1 MEQVRQILSGIWAQ
15 LSKLSVTQRLLI
27 ASLCV
32 LLVMTMFL
40 VSQYAGAAKTVDLLP
55 SGTGE
60 DQQKAAAFLDQRN
73 IAYTVKPDGKVAVSP
88 EARYTALAAMAK
100 DQQLPGDK
108 RLLFTNLAGAGG
120 AGGNWMEPLADKQQ
134 KANIALQNELAM
146 VIANFPGVEKASV
159 FISAPEARGLGA
171 AARRPVAQ
179 VAVFPARGQPLDQG
193 TVNALADLVAG
204 SVSGLDSKDVAII
217 DGTNRRSHRAVSAED
232 LASGAGGG
240 GGYVEQV
247 ARVEQRVQQKLEE
260 HLRFIPDVIVSVNA
274 MVDAARRESV
284 TTRVLNK
291 GEGTVAIPS
300 EETTSTQ
307 TSQSASKGAGEPGV
321 GANIA
326 MDVNRG
332 GSGGSGGGTNTNDE
346 QSTVK
351 TSVRFGETTTKQRDA
366 AGRPTKINVTVGV
379 PREYVVEVVKMKK
392 GAGAGGAAGDGAAA
406 GGAGGGGGG
415 GEPTE
420 AEIAAEFEN
429 VVKATI
435 ETTLSPLIETDAG
448 MLGAAA
454 GVAGSVGQIT
464 SGTVKAFLIPVAM
477 TAMSGGGRN
486 GSGGGSGG
494 AAGGGGGGGGGG
506 GVMGSL
512 SSAMDNSMIK
522 TGALGLLALV
532 AVGLMFTMV
541 RKAGK
546 AAPLPTA
553 EELVGIPPALEPGS
567 DLVGEADEGAT
578 PMQGIEIDDEQLK
591 TAKMLEEIGALVK
604 SNPQNAAGV
613 LNRWLT
619 PEG

>member
-1 MEQVRQILSGIWAQ
+1 MDQIRQIIAGIWAQ
-15 LSKLSVTQRLLI
+15 LSKLTVTQRLLI

-32 LLVMTMFL
+32 VFLMTMFL

-60 DQQKAAAFLDQRN
+60 DQQKAAAFLDQRG
-73 IAYTVKPDGKVAVSP
+73 IKYTVKSDGKVAVSP

-108 RLLFTNLAGAGG
+108 RLLFANLASGT
-120 AGGNWMEPLADKQQ
+120 NWMEPLADKQQ
-134 KANIALQNELAM
+134 KANIALQNELSL

-159 FISAPEARGLGA
+159 FVSAPEARGLGA

-179 VAVFPARGQPLDQG
+179 VSVFPVKGQGLDQG

-204 SVSGLDSKDVAII
+204 SVAGLDVKDVAVI
-217 DGTNRRSHRAVSAED
+217 DGTNRRSHHAVSAED
-232 LASGAGGG
+232 LSGGG
-240 GGYVEQV
+240 GSYVEQV
-247 ARVEQRVQQKLEE
+247 AKVEQRVQQKLEE

-291 GEGTVAIPS
+291 GEGTVTLPS
-300 EETTSTQ
+300 EETSTNQ
-307 TSQSASKGAGEPGV
+307 TSSSASKGPGEPGV

-326 MDVNRG
+326 MDVNRAGGGG
-332 GSGGSGGGTNTNDE
+332 GSTTTDE

-351 TSVRFGETTTKQRDA
+351 SEIRFGESTTKQRDA
-366 AGRPTKINVTVGV
+366 SGRPTKINVTVGV

-392 GAGAGGAAGDGAAA
+392 GAAAPAAGGGGAGGAAPA
-406 GGAGGGGGG
+406 
-415 GEPTE
+415 EPTD
-420 AEIAAEFEN
+420 AEIAAEFDGA
-429 VVKATI
+429 VKATI
-435 ETTLSPLIETDAG
+435 EATLSPLIETDAG
-448 MLGAAA
+448 GAASGVPGA
-454 GVAGSVGQIT
+454 GQLVA
-464 SGTVKAFLIPVAM
+464 GTVKAFLIPVAM
-477 TAMSGGGRN
+477 TAIP
-486 GSGGGSGG
+486 SGGGSGAPG
-494 AAGGGGGGGGGG
+494 RAGLGGFGGGGGSGGGM
-506 GVMGSL
+506 MGSL
-512 SSAMDNSMIK
+512 SSAMDNSLVK
-522 TGALGLLALV
+522 FGALGLLAAV
-532 AVGLMFTMV
+532 ALGLMFTMV

-591 TAKMLEEIGALVK
+591 TSKMLEEIGTLVK
-604 SNPQNAAGV
+604 SNPQSAAGV

-619 PEG
+619 PEE

>member
-1 MEQVRQILSGIWAQ
+1 MRQIFSGIGAQ

-32 LLVMTMFL
+32 VLVMTLFL
-40 VSQYAGAAKTVDLLP
+40 VSQYAGSPKTVDLLP

-60 DQQKAAAFLDQRN
+60 DQQKAAAFLDQRG
-73 IAYTVKPDGKVAVSP
+73 ITYIVKADGKVAVSP

-108 RLLFTNLAGAGG
+108 RLLFTNLAGGGG
-120 AGGNWMEPLADKQQ
+120 ANWMEPLADKQQ

-179 VAVFPARGQPLDQG
+179 VAVFPVRGQPLDQG

-204 SVSGLDSKDVAII
+204 SVAGLDSKDVAII

-232 LASGAGGG
+232 LAAGGAGGG
-240 GGYVEQV
+240 SYVEQV

-291 GEGTVAIPS
+291 GEGTVSLPS
-300 EETTSTQ
+300 EETSSTQ
-307 TSQSASKGAGEPGV
+307 TSQSASKGPGEPGA
-321 GANIA
+321 GANIQ
-326 MDVNRG
+326 MDVNRAGAG
-332 GSGGSGGGTNTNDE
+332 GGGGGTSTNDE
-346 QSTVK
+346 QSTIK
-351 TSVRFGETTTKQRDA
+351 NSVRFGESTTKQRDA

-379 PREYVVEVVKMKK
+379 PREYVAEVVKLKK
-392 GAGAGGAAGDGAAA
+392 GAAGGAGAGGAAGPGGAAGA
-406 GGAGGGGGG
+406 GGAA
-415 GEPTE
+415 EPSE

-429 VVKATI
+429 AVKATI
-435 ETTLSPLIETDAG
+435 EMTLAPLIETDSG
-448 MLGAAA
+448 MLAAASGAGAA
-454 GVAGSVGQIT
+454 GGVGQIT

-477 TAMSGGGRN
+477 SAMSGGGV
-486 GSGGGSGG
+486 
-494 AAGGGGGGGGGG
+494 GGGGGGAGRAGLGGGG
-506 GVMGSL
+506 TGGGGMLGSL
-512 SSAMDNSMIK
+512 SSAMENSLIK

-532 AVGLMFTMV
+532 AIGLMFTMV

-567 DLVGEADEGAT
+567 DVVGEADEGAT

-591 TAKMLEEIGALVK
+591 TAKMLEEIGTLVK

-619 PEG
+619 PEE